1 MPKRSSMSFHQVLL
15 QLRSLSL
22 HLRYLRLLLRDR
34 PVYEL
39 NQPLSLTQIQQ
50 KLALIQG
57 SLKKLDD
64 LINSQLRNPFNQFN
78 KKDYQ
83 SLKSAITQL
92 QNITQTILIL
102 TEEYQFDPIG
112 VQAYL
117 DQKIDREVQQL
128 QQSFTSQLQDTTAY
142 CAMSRSAPRSRRV
155 MRLPSTAITPS

>member
-1 MPKRSSMSFHQVLL
+1 MSFHQVLL

-39 NQPLSLTQIQQ
+39 NQSLSLTQVQQ
-50 KLALIQG
+50 KLVLIQG
-57 SLKKLDD
+57 SLEKLDD
-64 LINSQLRNPFNQFN
+64 LINSQFRNPFSQFN

-83 SLKSAITQL
+83 SLKSSITQL

-128 QQSFTSQLQDTTAY
+128 QQYFTSQLQDTSPY
-142 CAMSRSAPRSRRV
+142 CAMSRSDARSQRV
-155 MRLPSTAITPS
+155 MRFPSTAITPS